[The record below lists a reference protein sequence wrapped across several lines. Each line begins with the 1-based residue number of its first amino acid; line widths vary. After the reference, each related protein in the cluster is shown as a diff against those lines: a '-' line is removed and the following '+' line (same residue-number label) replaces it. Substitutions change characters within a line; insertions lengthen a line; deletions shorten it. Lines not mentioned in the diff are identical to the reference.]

1 MTFGAETWGPML
13 LQAVAS
19 TGSGILTGMGANK
32 ETKTQKT
39 QRKLID
45 QLIASLT
52 SGEGPFADLFNMD
65 ENAFQKSFV
74 DPARSMFNNQI
85 SPMIQQQYI
94 ASGQQR
100 GTGLDDTLTRAGVD
114 LDTMLNQQLMNYQ
127 QKALDRKQGTIDSI
141 LRAGSGVAERS
152 TGQDA
157 ASGFGGYLSSQGFAD
172 STANLFKKPTPATD
186 TTRKGFEAS

>member
-1 MTFGAETWGPML
+1 MTFGAEIWGPML
-13 LQAVAS
+13 IGAAS
-19 TGSGILTGMGANK
+19 SGLSGWLTGQGANK

-45 QLIASLT
+45 QLINSLT

-74 DPARSMFNNQI
+74 DPAKAMFNNQI

-114 LDTMLNQQLMNYQ
+114 LDTLINQHLMNYQ
-127 QKALDRKQGTIDSI
+127 QKALDRKQGTINSI
-141 LRAGSGVAERS
+141 LGAGSGVPQRS
-152 TGQDA
+152 SGQDIM
-157 ASGFGGYLSSQGFAD
+157 SGLGGYLSSPAFAD
-172 STANLFKKPTPATD
+172 STANLFKTASQD
-186 TTRKGFEAS
+186 TTRKGFEAT